1 MAQMGL
7 SLGYVVVMAL
17 TFVIVAGWLALGILA
32 LHSLR
37 RRRLPPTAQAI
48 WVLLIVVIPLLGA
61 LAFWVVQ
68 PGGRETPQHERI
80 E

>member
-7 SLGYVVVMAL
+7 SLGYAVVMAL
-17 TFVIVAGWLALGILA
+17 NFVIVAGWLVLGILA

-68 PGGRETPQHERI
+68 PGAEDGVAKER
-80 E
+80 